1 MNNVFVPEQIS
12 SNTGTV
18 FLATVSAV
26 DASEGL
32 QLIFDGETTASQKH
46 YKMLVNGS
54 MPEVGDRVA
63 LLKTAGSYIVLGK
76 ISTGWADPHVLK
88 AGDTMTGDLTI
99 DDADLK
105 ITDGK
110 IDLSETMNIVGQTQL
125 VNVVPSG
132 NYRDGEINFL
142 DKARTLV
149 ARLSSFFGNDS
160 YVGLKIRTFRT
171 VNNSEIENVLGLY
184 IDATGEQHVAVS
196 SSKMWRG
203 ALGLGTSGNFP
214 LTITQ
219 GGSGNTGTAYTTTAS
234 DIITAATNW
243 RIDNAAYYS
252 WGKLAMLEFNI
263 TATAAL
269 TLSSSTPIATVVSG
283 KRPATNSSAQA
294 WLARAYT
301 AVIKYDGGVIMGAN
315 DTSIASGTGF
325 TIMAA
330 YLLP

>member
-1 MNNVFVPEQIS
+1 MQPEEKS
-12 SNTGTV
+12 SGNGTIY
-18 FLATVSAV
+18 LATVADV
-26 DASEGL
+26 DADAGL
-32 QLIFDGETTASQKH
+32 QLIFDGETAASQKY
-46 YKMLVNGS
+46 YKVLETGIT
-54 MPEVGDRVA
+54 PEIGDRVA
-63 LLKTAGSYIVLGK
+63 AMKTSGSYIVLGT
-76 ISTGWADPHVLK
+76 ISGSLSDPHVLK

-184 IDATGEQHVAVS
+184 IDATGERHVAVS
-196 SSKMWRG
+196 SSRMWRG
-203 ALGLGTSGNFP
+203 ALGLGSSGDFP
-214 LTITQ
+214 LTIAQ
-219 GGSGNTGTAYTTTAS
+219 GGSGSTGVSTTTTVS
-234 DIITAATNW
+234 DIVTAATNW
-243 RIDNAAYYS
+243 QVTSASYCS
-252 WGKLAMLEFNI
+252 WGKLAMLSIDIAN
-263 TATAAL
+263 TADL
-269 TLSSSTPIATVVSG
+269 TISSSTPIATIVSG
-283 KRPATNSSAQA
+283 KRPVVSSSAQV

-301 AVIKYDGGVIMGAN
+301 AVVKSDGGIVMGAN
-315 DTSIASGTGF
+315 ETSLASGNGF
-325 TIMAA
+325 TILAA